1 MVEFSLEL
9 RGKDG
14 LRKKREYADTT
25 IEDNIS
31 FEHS

>member
-1 MVEFSLEL
+1 MVEFTLEL

-14 LRKKREYADTT
+14 LRKKREYTEDT
-25 IEDNIS
+25 IKDNIS

>member
-1 MVEFSLEL
+1 MSLEI

-14 LRKKREYADTT
+14 LRKKRLYTEDT
-25 IEDNIS
+25 IKDNIS